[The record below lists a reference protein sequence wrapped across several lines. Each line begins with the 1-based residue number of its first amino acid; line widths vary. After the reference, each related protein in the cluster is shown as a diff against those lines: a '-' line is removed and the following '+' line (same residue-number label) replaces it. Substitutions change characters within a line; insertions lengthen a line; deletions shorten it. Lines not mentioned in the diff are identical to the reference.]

1 MNNEARDSFYKE
13 DRVFNALNPSHQD
26 FIHSVADSYH
36 LTFQNIKRLADI
48 ASDLEMWQEGG
59 LQDIWEVPGDTRLKG
74 RDLSRRVMNVLIDK
88 WEQLKDESKD
98 YSGFTPTLPEIPQP
112 KYILEEEENTLLGR
126 CPVASEKTRCCN
138 LQTLDAVKNCGFA
151 CSYCSIQSFY
161 TEGKIVFQ
169 KDFAEKLK
177 NLEIDRNR
185 IYHIGTGQS
194 SDSLMWGN
202 KYGLLDALF
211 EFAERYPNVILEL
224 KTKSDNI
231 SYFKKHRIPENVLVT
246 WSLNTDTV
254 IKAEEHLTASLERR
268 LTAARAAADRGALVG
283 FHFHPM
289 VHYKNWE
296 EDYREIFSYI
306 QRAFTPEETV
316 LISIGTLTFI
326 KPVIKELRK
335 QKIKSKILQMPMED
349 ASGKLSYPLDIK
361 RNMFKTLYD
370 SFSSEWKEKV
380 FFYMCMEEK
389 SLWPDVFGYTY
400 DTNEEFESAMKT
412 SYMNKINT
420 RRGKRVIL

>member
-1 MNNEARDSFYKE
+1 MSRENRETFFTENKVYASLTQEHR
-13 DRVFNALNPSHQD
+13 N
-26 FIHSVADSYH
+26 FIKAAVNTYH
-36 LTFQNIKRLADI
+36 LSFQNIKRLTDI
-48 ASDLEMWQEGG
+48 ASDLEMWEEGS
-59 LQDIWEVPGDTRLKG
+59 LQDIWQIPSDTKVKG
-74 RDLSRRVMNVLIDK
+74 KELAKLVMNSVVERWEELRDK
-88 WEQLKDESKD
+88 CKD
-98 YSGFTPTLPEIPQP
+98 YSKFTPLLPDIPP
-112 KYILEEEENTLLGR
+112 AKFILEEEENTLLGR

-169 KDFAEKLK
+169 KDFVEKLQK
-177 NLEIDRNR
+177 LKISGDK

-211 EFAERYPNVILEL
+211 EFADKYPNVILEL

-231 SYFKKHRIPENVLVT
+231 SYLEDHRIPENVLVT

-254 IKAEEHLTASLERR
+254 IKAEEHLTASLQRR
-268 LTAARAAADRGALVG
+268 LAAARTTADRGALVG

-289 VHYKNWE
+289 VHYKSWE
-296 EDYREIFSYI
+296 KEYGDIFSAI
-306 QRAFTPEETV
+306 QSRFSPDETA

-326 KPVIKELRK
+326 KPVIKVLRK
-335 QKIKSKILQMPMED
+335 QKIRSKILQMPMED

-361 RNMFKTLYD
+361 RKMFTTLYD
-370 SFSSEWKEKV
+370 SFSQEWKEKV

-389 SLWPDVFGYTY
+389 SLWPDVFGYRY
-400 DTNEEFESAMKT
+400 NTNEEFETAMKE
-412 SYMNKINT
+412 SYMNKIDAL
-420 RRGKRVIL
+420 RRKRGII

>member
-1 MNNEARDSFYKE
+1 MSNEVREIFFKE
-13 DRVFNALNPSHQD
+13 NRVFNALNSSHRD
-26 FIHSVADSYH
+26 FIQSVADTYH
-36 LTFQNIKRLADI
+36 LTFQNIKRLTDI
-48 ASDLEMWQEGG
+48 ASDLEMWQEGR
-59 LQDIWEVPGDTRLKG
+59 LQDIWEVPRDTKITG
-74 RDLSRRVMNVLIDK
+74 RDLSRRVMNSVIDK
-88 WEQLKDESKD
+88 WEYLKDESKD
-98 YSGFTPTLPEIPQP
+98 YSGFTPKLPEIPQP
-112 KYILEEEENTLLGR
+112 KYILEEDENTLLGR

-169 KDFAEKLK
+169 KDFAKKLK
-177 NLEIDRNR
+177 NLDIDRNR

-224 KTKSDNI
+224 KTKSDTI
-231 SYFKKHRIPENVLVT
+231 SYLKNHKIPGNILVT

-268 LTAARAAADRGALVG
+268 LAAARAVADSGALVG

-289 VHYKNWE
+289 VFYNKWE
-296 EDYREIFSYI
+296 EEYREIFSAI
-306 QRAFTPEETV
+306 QRDFTPEETV

-326 KPVIKELRK
+326 KPVIRELRK
-335 QKIKSKILQMPMED
+335 QKIRSKILQMPLED
-349 ASGKLSYPLDIK
+349 ASGKFSYPLDIK

-389 SLWPDVFGYTY
+389 SLWYYVFGYEY
-400 DTNEEFESAMKT
+400 NTNEEFESAMKT
-412 SYMNKINT
+412 SYMNKINA
-420 RRGKRVIL
+420 RREKRDIL

>member
-13 DRVFNALNPSHQD
+13 NRVFNALNPSHRD
-26 FIHSVADSYH
+26 FIRSVADSYY
-36 LTFQNIKRLADI
+36 LTFQNIKKLTDI
-48 ASDLEMWQEGG
+48 ASDLEMWQEGR
-59 LQDIWEVPGDTRLKG
+59 LQDLWEVPGDSKLKG

-88 WEQLKDESKD
+88 WEHLKNESKD
-98 YSGFTPTLPEIPQP
+98 YSGFTPKLPEIPQP

-231 SYFKKHRIPENVLVT
+231 SYLKKHRIPENVLVT
-246 WSLNTDTV
+246 WSLNTETV

-289 VHYKNWE
+289 VYYKNWE
-296 EDYREIFSYI
+296 EDYRELFSSI
-306 QRAFTPEETV
+306 QRDFTPEETV

-335 QKIKSKILQMPMED
+335 QKIKSKILQMPLED

-361 RNMFKTLYD
+361 RSMFKTLYD
-370 SFSSEWKEKV
+370 SFSSEWKENV

-400 DTNEEFESAMKT
+400 DSNEEFESAMKT
-412 SYMNKINT
+412 SYMNKINAI
-420 RRGKRVIL
+420 RGKRVIL